1 MVQVSWNSQNIVNAV
16 HSTEEIMNG
25 AQWAGGILNNRYS
38 WVLHPTAGDWRPGLG
53 SPGHKK
59 QGKASVQTQRVYK
72 HTQIQQAANYT
83 VRCVLGILLVTAII
97 NLDQWEATI
106 GWSLLP
112 KYRRCAL
119 KSSMWV
125 NNCKQE
131 RQKCRRGNKMCTFA
145 SAGFLRNVL
154 QCSILPHNSKRN
166 STVVHRAMLLRY
178 CINMSQ

>member
-72 HTQIQQAANYT
+72 HKHIYSKLQIYSAGHLTCASCNQSRPMRGHNWLITSAQIQEMCTEKFHVGEQLQT
-83 VRCVLGILLVTAII
+83 RT
-97 NLDQWEATI
+97 TKM
-106 GWSLLP
+106 P
-112 KYRRCAL
+112 
-119 KSSMWV
+119 
-125 NNCKQE
+125 E
-131 RQKCRRGNKMCTFA
+131 REQDVYFCKCRVSAQCFA
-145 SAGFLRNVL
+145 VFNSASQQQKKFHCCSQSNATPVL
-154 QCSILPHNSKRN
+154 
-166 STVVHRAMLLRY
+166 Y
-178 CINMSQ
+178 